1 MTKKTNTG
9 TQAAG
14 QQQDPLTV
22 SDERMAVVM
31 RHVNRGLSKAHATTL
46 ETIIAAR
53 LVAVAGASQLA
64 NDNPHANRMELIDGI
79 VADLRH
85 ALTQRLM
92 PELMVAQKG
101 EA

>member
-1 MTKKTNTG
+1 MAKKQNTE
-9 TQAAG
+9 TQNA
-14 QQQDPLTV
+14 QKPITV
-22 SDERMAVVM
+22 SDERMAMVM
-31 RHVNRGLSKAHATTL
+31 RHVERGLAKAHVTTL
-46 ETIIAAR
+46 ESIIAAR
-53 LVAVAGASQLA
+53 LVAVSGAAQIAS
-64 NDNPHANRMELIDGI
+64 DNPQTSRMELIDGI